1 MLFYFEVFGSYYQ
14 LYKLANNRD
23 KLVNTFC
30 VIHEN
35 RRANVVERA
44 KGVYYIKPGINFP
57 GLVLIRVFYPVNK
70 ANAIRFFFAVYER
83 FVHLELNPAKQSVYA
98 AFHFRHTGFYQVG
111 YYYFAALYFGAFL
124 RQFCGFPVCA
134 FRWLL

>member
-44 KGVYYIKPGINFP
+44 
-57 GLVLIRVFYPVNK
+57 RVFIISSPALTFPAWFLSAYFTPS
-70 ANAIRFFFAVYER
+70 IRQMQSGSFSPFTSVLYI
-83 FVHLELNPAKQSVYA
+83 LN
-98 AFHFRHTGFYQVG
+98 
-111 YYYFAALYFGAFL
+111 
-124 RQFCGFPVCA
+124 
-134 FRWLL
+134 

>member
-35 RRANVVERA
+35 RRANVVERT
-44 KGVYYIKPGINFP
+44 KGVYYVKPGINFP

-70 ANAIRFFFAVYER
+70 ANAIRFFFSPFTSVLYI
-83 FVHLELNPAKQSVYA
+83 LN
-98 AFHFRHTGFYQVG
+98 
-111 YYYFAALYFGAFL
+111 
-124 RQFCGFPVCA
+124 
-134 FRWLL
+134 

>member
-57 GLVLIRVFYPVNK
+57 GLVLIPS
-70 ANAIRFFFAVYER
+70 IRQMQSGSFSPFTSVLYI
-83 FVHLELNPAKQSVYA
+83 LN
-98 AFHFRHTGFYQVG
+98 
-111 YYYFAALYFGAFL
+111 
-124 RQFCGFPVCA
+124 
-134 FRWLL
+134 

>member
-83 FVHLELNPAKQSVYA
+83 FVHLELNPAKHPLHVPQ
-98 AFHFRHTGFYQVG
+98 R
-111 YYYFAALYFGAFL
+111 
-124 RQFCGFPVCA
+124 
-134 FRWLL
+134 

>member
-44 KGVYYIKPGINFP
+44 KGVYYIFIH
-57 GLVLIRVFYPVNK
+57 IAEY
-70 ANAIRFFFAVYER
+70 
-83 FVHLELNPAKQSVYA
+83 
-98 AFHFRHTGFYQVG
+98 
-111 YYYFAALYFGAFL
+111 
-124 RQFCGFPVCA
+124 
-134 FRWLL
+134 

>member
-35 RRANVVERA
+35 RRANVVGCLRMCFQTR
-44 KGVYYIKPGINFP
+44 VYF
-57 GLVLIRVFYPVNK
+57 
-70 ANAIRFFFAVYER
+70 
-83 FVHLELNPAKQSVYA
+83 
-98 AFHFRHTGFYQVG
+98 
-111 YYYFAALYFGAFL
+111 
-124 RQFCGFPVCA
+124 
-134 FRWLL
+134 